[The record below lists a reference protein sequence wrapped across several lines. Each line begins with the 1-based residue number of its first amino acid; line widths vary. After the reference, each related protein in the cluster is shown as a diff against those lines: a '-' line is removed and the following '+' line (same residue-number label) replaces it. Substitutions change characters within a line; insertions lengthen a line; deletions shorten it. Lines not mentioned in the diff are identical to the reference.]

1 MTSTPPARTSWP
13 SVSVIVLNYNGLRH
27 LEACFTSLAALD
39 YPADALELLMVD
51 NGSSDGSMAFVRER
65 FPRVRVHSLPANIG
79 FAAGN
84 DAGAE
89 VATGEYLAFLNNDTR
104 VDPAWLRELVSSLLG
119 DAERG
124 VVCTGSK
131 MLDWSGRTID
141 FVGGVMNFHAFG
153 YQLCYGLPIAA
164 EPPAYRRKR
173 DLLFACGGS
182 MLIQANVFR
191 DSGGFDGDFFAFFE
205 DVDLGWRLWVL
216 GYRVVFAPGAVV
228 YHKEGGTSGAKR
240 APSHRRYRLFE
251 TNTLAAIVK
260 NYEQANLDRILP
272 AALLLE
278 FKRALMSGGDAINR
292 AEYRLDG
299 PSKAEPSP
307 TAHLPTMSAAH
318 IQGMGKLADRWQH
331 LKAERTRIQSRRRRP
346 DSEILPLFRRP
357 FAPQFAGRAYAD
369 AMRRLSAA
377 LDLYPIVAGASPSRI
392 LIHRSP
398 DSLDYARAAALNRL
412 LGAEFLTM
420 QGPADPVVAANAD
433 LLLSVGATLPP
444 TGFAPNVPLAVDMGG
459 TPPERVSAAGRAALV
474 QRAGLVVCS
483 DSATAVAWQRALPVD
498 LPVAVQGDG
507 DGLAAEVRRYCW
519 YPLHRGR
526 V

>member
-1 MTSTPPARTSWP
+1 MQPLISI
-13 SVSVIVLNYNGLRH
+13 VIPNMNGMEH
-27 LEACFTSLAALD
+27 LPDCFASLAAAD
-39 YPADALELLMVD
+39 YPLDRQEWIVSD
-51 NGSSDGSMAFVRER
+51 NGSVDGSVGFLRREYAR
-65 FPRVRVHSLPANIG
+65 AKIVENGRNIG
-79 FAAGN
+79 FAPGCN
-84 DAGAE
+84 AGAAA
-89 VATGEYLAFLNNDTR
+89 ATGEYLVFLNNDTR
-104 VDPAWLRELVSSLLG
+104 VAPGWLHGYLSALARDPEAVCAASYMRSWDDTEPDFDGAASNLFGVGRQRAVIGWPDCPTGPGEG
-119 DAERG
+119 D
-124 VVCTGSK
+124 
-131 MLDWSGRTID
+131 
-141 FVGGVMNFHAFG
+141 
-153 YQLCYGLPIAA
+153 P
-164 EPPAYRRKR
+164 
-173 DLLFACGGS
+173 LLFASGGA
-182 MLIQANVFR
+182 MLIRRDVFR
-191 DSGGFDGDFFAFFE
+191 EVGGFDTSFFIYFE

-318 IQGMGKLADRWQH
+318 ILGMGKLADRWQH
-331 LKAERTRIQSRRRRP
+331 LMAERTRIQSRRRRP

-392 LIHRSP
+392 LILRSP